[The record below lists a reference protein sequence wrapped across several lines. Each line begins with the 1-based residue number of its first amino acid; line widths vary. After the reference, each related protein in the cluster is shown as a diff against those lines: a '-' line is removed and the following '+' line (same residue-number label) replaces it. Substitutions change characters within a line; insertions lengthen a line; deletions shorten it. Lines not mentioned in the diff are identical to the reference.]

1 MRAASAKLIALLD
14 ADQFVMADLYTI
26 TTVQGDV
33 FRYTNS
39 DYDLIVAGQ
48 IYSARGPIIS
58 REGISLSL
66 GIEVDNLS
74 ISIDCIDDNEWN
86 GINVVQA
93 FHNGQL
99 DGARFKLERVFI
111 DDSAVEMLNGRFNLT
126 NLNSGV
132 IKLFEGRIIEP
143 ELDRNSIQAS
153 VASDL
158 DELNVQMPRNLYQPS
173 CTNTLFDS
181 ACGLLRQNFMVQTT
195 IEAGSTTARIL
206 CQVNQPQG
214 WFTQGVIEF
223 LDGGNAGLKRTIRMH
238 ESGALLLTL
247 PLLEVPQAGQRIK
260 VYPGCDKR
268 LETCQNRFNNFSR
281 FRGAPFIPVP
291 ETAV

>member
-14 ADQFVMADLYTI
+14 ADQFLMADLYTI
-26 TTVQGDV
+26 TTVQNDV
-33 FRYTNS
+33 YRYTNY
-39 DYDLIVAGQ
+39 DYDLVVGG
-48 IYSARGPIIS
+48 YVYKSDGPIIS

-74 ISIDCIDDNEWN
+74 VTIDVTDDQTFE
-86 GINVVQA
+86 GVRVVQA
-93 FHNGQL
+93 FHNGQM
-99 DGARFKLERVFI
+99 DGARFKLERIFMNMNTPT
-111 DDSAVEMLNGRFNLT
+111 DTSAGT
-126 NLNSGV
+126 
-132 IKLFEGRIIEP
+132 IKLFEGRLIEP
-143 ELDRNSIQAS
+143 ELDRNTISVS

-158 DELNVQMPRNLYQPS
+158 DDLNVQMPRNLYQPS

-195 IEAGSTTARIL
+195 IESGSTAARIL

-247 PLLEVPQAGQRIK
+247 PLLEAPQAGQRIK

-268 LETCQNRFNNFSR
+268 LDTCQNRFNNFAR

>member
-1 MRAASAKLIALLD
+1 MRPASAKLITLLD

-33 FRYTNS
+33 FRYTN
-39 DYDLIVAGQ
+39 YDFDLAIAGQ
-48 IYSARGPIIS
+48 IYSSSGPIIN
-58 REGISLSL
+58 RDRVRLSL

-74 ISIDCIDDNEWN
+74 ISIDCIDDNKWN
-86 GINVVQA
+86 GVNVVQA

-99 DGARFKLERVFI
+99 DGARFKLERIFMDVNMPT
-111 DDSAVEMLNGRFNLT
+111 DTSAGA
-126 NLNSGV
+126 

-143 ELDRNSIQAS
+143 DLDRNSIQAS

-173 CTNTLFDS
+173 CINTLFDS
-181 ACGLLRQNFMVQTT
+181 ACSLLRQNFMVQTT
-195 IEAGSTTARIL
+195 IEAGSNTARIL

-223 LDGGNAGLKRTIRMH
+223 LDGGNAGLKRTIRLH

-247 PLLEVPQAGQRIK
+247 PLLETPQAGQRIQ

-268 LETCQNRFNNFSR
+268 LETCQNRFNNFAQ

>member
-14 ADQFVMADLYTI
+14 ADQFLMADLYTI
-26 TTVQGDV
+26 TTVQNDV
-33 FRYTNS
+33 YRYTNY
-39 DYDLIVAGQ
+39 DYDLVVGSHV
-48 IYSARGPIIS
+48 YKSDGPIIS

-74 ISIDCIDDNEWN
+74 VTIDVTDDQTFE
-86 GINVVQA
+86 GIRVVQA
-93 FHNGQL
+93 FHNGQM
-99 DGARFKLERVFI
+99 DGARFKLERIFMNMNTPT
-111 DDSAVEMLNGRFNLT
+111 DTSAGT
-126 NLNSGV
+126 
-132 IKLFEGRIIEP
+132 IKLFEGRLIEP
-143 ELDRNSIQAS
+143 ELDRNTISVS

-158 DELNVQMPRNLYQPS
+158 DDLNVQMPRNLYQPS

-181 ACGLLRQNFMVQTT
+181 ACGLLRQNHVVSTT
-195 IEAGSTTARIL
+195 IESGSTASRIL
-206 CQVNQPQG
+206 CTVNQPQG

-223 LDGGNAGLKRTIRMH
+223 LDGGNKGLKRTVRLH

-247 PLLEVPQAGQRIK
+247 PLLEEPLPGQRIK

-268 LETCQNRFNNFSR
+268 LETCDNRFNNRSR

>member
-14 ADQFVMADLYTI
+14 ADQFLMADLYTI
-26 TTVQGDV
+26 TTVQNDV
-33 FRYTNS
+33 YRYTNY
-39 DYDLIVAGQ
+39 DYDLVVGG
-48 IYSARGPIIS
+48 YVYKSDGPIIS

-74 ISIDCIDDNEWN
+74 VTIDVTDDQTFE
-86 GINVVQA
+86 GVRVVQA
-93 FHNGQL
+93 FHNGQM
-99 DGARFKLERVFI
+99 DGARFKLERIFM
-111 DDSAVEMLNGRFNLT
+111 DMDTPTDTSAGT
-126 NLNSGV
+126 
-132 IKLFEGRIIEP
+132 IKLFEGRLIEP
-143 ELDRNSIQAS
+143 ELDRNTISVS

-158 DELNVQMPRNLYQPS
+158 DDLNVQMPRNLYQPS

-181 ACGLLRQNFMVQTT
+181 ACGLLRQNHVVSTT
-195 IEAGSTTARIL
+195 IESGSTASRIL

-223 LDGGNAGLKRTIRMH
+223 LDGGNKGLKRTVRLH

-247 PLLEVPQAGQRIK
+247 PLLEAPQAGQRIK

-268 LETCQNRFNNFSR
+268 LETCDNRFNNRSR

>member
-1 MRAASAKLIALLD
+1 MRAASPQLIALLD

-33 FRYTNS
+33 FRYTN
-39 DYDLIVAGQ
+39 YDFDLVVAGQ
-48 IYSARGPIIS
+48 VYNSDGPIIS

-74 ISIDCIDDNEWN
+74 ISIDCIDDNKWN

-99 DGARFKLERVFI
+99 DGARFKLERIFM
-111 DDSAVEMLNGRFNLT
+111 DMNTPTDTSAGT
-126 NLNSGV
+126 

-143 ELDRNSIQAS
+143 DLDRNSIQAS

-173 CTNTLFDS
+173 CTNTMFDS
-181 ACGLLRQNFMVQTT
+181 ACGLSREAHASTLL
-195 IEAGSTTARIL
+195 IESGSNTSRIL
-206 CQVNQPQG
+206 CSISQSQG
-214 WFTQGVIEF
+214 FFTQGVVEF
-223 LDGGNAGLKRTIRMH
+223 LNGKNSGLKRTVRLH
-238 ESGALLLTL
+238 ASGVLFLTL
-247 PLLEVPQAGQRIK
+247 PVFNEPEVGDQIK

-268 LETCQNRFNNFSR
+268 LDTCKNRFNNFAR

>member
-1 MRAASAKLIALLD
+1 MRAASPKLIALLD
-14 ADQFVMADLYTI
+14 ADQFLMADLYTI

-33 FRYTNS
+33 YRYTNY
-39 DYDLIVAGQ
+39 DYDLVVEGHT
-48 IYSARGPIIS
+48 YSSSGPIIS

-66 GIEVDNLS
+66 GIEVDN
-74 ISIDCIDDNEWN
+74 ISVTIDVTDDQTFE
-86 GINVVQA
+86 GVRVVQA
-93 FHNGQL
+93 FHNGQM
-99 DGARFKLERVFI
+99 DGARFKLERIFMDMNTPTDTSV
-111 DDSAVEMLNGRFNLT
+111 GT
-126 NLNSGV
+126 
-132 IKLFEGRIIEP
+132 IKLFEGRLIEP
-143 ELDRNSIQAS
+143 ELDRNTISVS

-158 DELNVQMPRNLYQPS
+158 DDLNVQMPRNLYQPS

-181 ACGLLRQNFMVQTT
+181 ACGLLRQNHVVSTT
-195 IEAGSTTARIL
+195 IESGSTASRIL

-223 LDGGNAGLKRTIRMH
+223 LDGGNKGLKRTVRLH

-247 PLLEVPQAGQRIK
+247 PLLEEPQPGQRIK

-268 LETCQNRFNNFSR
+268 LETCDNRFNNRSR